1 MNLSTTKFTLSSTTT
16 ILSIILLIAF
26 LNFNDAVDKSNFKTC
41 EQSGF
46 CKRNRNLQPK
56 PERFQL
62 LDSENIVPDSDMKSV
77 SFQLKNIDTGII
89 YQAQLQSIL
98 DGQTFRFRVDEIDS
112 PKKRFDPSELVLMP
126 NIKPAK
132 ISIVDQSTNGFTVET
147 IDEKNHQKNRVIIQ
161 ANPFRLDIY
170 SGNDLV
176 MVVNQRG
183 LFNFEHYRRKPQE
196 GEEDPNTDCTEMCW
210 EETFKGSTDSKP
222 NGPMSLGMDVTFIG
236 FEHVYGIPEHADS
249 FSLKDTKGT
258 MDPYRLFNS
267 DVFEYDLYSPMTL
280 YGAYPLMI
288 AHSIQPKTVGL
299 FWLNP
304 SETWIDIESSNTG
317 IGSLLTNLVSES
329 KPNKLTHWIS
339 ETGLMDMFFL
349 LGPMATDVMY
359 QNGQLFGT
367 TQLPPI
373 YSIGYH
379 QCRWNYFSDQEVMEV
394 DEKADLYDIP
404 MDSIWLDVEYT
415 ESRSKKYFTHDSIMF
430 KNWQSMIQ
438 NLTSK
443 GRRLITI
450 IDPHL
455 KRESGY
461 HIYDEASSQ
470 GLLTKDSKEDKDYEG
485 WCWPGSSVWPDYL
498 NPLVR
503 EWWSD
508 KFDPKH
514 FPGFEGG
521 IIDYWNDMNEPSVFS
536 GPEITAPRDMRHI
549 DNVEH
554 REIHNIYGYL
564 MTKST
569 WDGLLKHRPNLR
581 PFILSRS
588 FFAGSQRNV
597 AIWTGD
603 NMSKWE
609 HLKITIAM
617 LLSHSIVGITFI
629 GADIGGFFFNP
640 ESEEIMIRWYQAS
653 IFHPFYRAH
662 AHLDTKRRE
671 PWVYSEFTRQS
682 IRQSIRIRYSYLPYM
697 YQLFYENEQLGLPPF
712 RPLWMEF
719 PTDSK
724 TLSIDT
730 AHMLGSDLLFA
741 PILDKELKQLDIYL
755 PKKQHEQTFWMDVFS
770 NHVYQGGQEYRFE
783 VDINSIPIFQR
794 SGSIIPKRE
803 RPRRSAVLAVNDP
816 ISLQIFLNSNGTS
829 IGFIYL
835 DDGQT
840 YNYQKQNAF
849 IYGRFNY
856 SKRTLQYT
864 FEKGNPNSNRA
875 WLERITIIG
884 YPSKPNRIQ
893 LMNNSNDNPP
903 PSQLAF
909 KYDQQKHM
917 LIIRKPAVMFGQN
930 WQIKIN

>member
-1 MNLSTTKFTLSSTTT
+1 MNLLSPVLLVIITFST
-16 ILSIILLIAF
+16 IIES
-26 LNFNDAVDKSNFKTC
+26 VDKSNFKTC

-46 CKRNRNLQPK
+46 CKRNRNLEQRPD
-56 PERFQL
+56 RFQL
-62 LDSENIVPDSDMKSV
+62 VDGTIAAASDHIA
-77 SFQLKNIDTGII
+77 FQLKNVDTGII
-89 YQAQLQSIL
+89 YQAQLQSL
-98 DGQTFRFRVDEIDS
+98 LAGQTFRFRVDEIDS
-112 PKKRFDPSELVLMP
+112 PKKRFDPSQLVLMA
-126 NIKPAK
+126 NIKGSK
-132 ISIVDQSTNGFTVET
+132 INIVDQFSNGFTVEAV
-147 IDEKNHQKNRVIIQ
+147 DQPKNKVVVQM
-161 ANPFRLDIY
+161 NPFRLDVY
-170 SGNDLV
+170 SMGELV

-183 LFNFEHYRRKPQE
+183 LFNFEHFRHKPQASE
-196 GEEDPNTDCTEMCW
+196 TDPNTDCNENCW

-222 NGPMSLGMDVTFIG
+222 NGPMSIGMDVTLIG

-249 FSLKDTKGT
+249 FALKDTKGNS
-258 MDPYRLFNS
+258 DPYRLFNS
-267 DVFEYDLYSPMTL
+267 DVFEYELYSPMTL

-288 AHSIQPKTVGL
+288 AHSSAPKTVGL

-317 IGSLLTNLVSES
+317 IGGLLTNLVSDS

-339 ETGLMDMFFL
+339 ETGLIDMFFL
-349 LGPMATDVMY
+349 LGPNAANVMH
-359 QNGQLFGT
+359 QNAQLFGT
-367 TQLPPI
+367 TRLPPI

-379 QCRWNYFSDQEVMEV
+379 QCRWNYFSDQEVMDV
-394 DEKADLYDIP
+394 DEKADIYDIP
-404 MDSIWLDVEYT
+404 MDAIWLDIEYT
-415 ESRSKKYFTHDSIMF
+415 DGRSKKYFTHDPVMF

-438 NLTSK
+438 NLTAK

-461 HIYDEASSQ
+461 PIYDEASSQ
-470 GLLTKDSKEDKDYEG
+470 GLLTKDAKEDKDFEG

-498 NPLVR
+498 NPTVR
-503 EWWSD
+503 DWWAD
-508 KFDPKH
+508 KFDPKL

-521 IIDYWNDMNEPSVFS
+521 IVDYWNDMNEPSVFS
-536 GPEITAPRDMRHI
+536 GPEITAPRDMRHM

-569 WDGLLKHRPNLR
+569 YDGLLKHRPNLR

-597 AIWTGD
+597 AVWTGD

-609 HLKITIAM
+609 HLKITIPM

-640 ESEEIMIRWYQAS
+640 ESEEMMIRWYQAS

-671 PWVYSEFTRQS
+671 PWLFSDFTRQS

-697 YQLFYENEQLGLPPF
+697 YQLFYENEQTGMPPF
-712 RPLWMEF
+712 RPLWMQF

-730 AHMLGSDLLFA
+730 SHMLGSNLLFA
-741 PILDKELKQLDIYL
+741 PVLDKEAKQLDIYL
-755 PKKQHEQTFWMDVFS
+755 PSEQHEQTFWLDVFAH
-770 NHVYQGGQEYRFE
+770 HVYQGGQEYRFE

-794 SGSIIPKRE
+794 SGTIIPKRE

-816 ISLQIFLNSNGTS
+816 ISLQIFLNSNGS
-829 IGFIYL
+829 ASGFIYL

-840 YNYQKQNAF
+840 FDYQRRNAF
-849 IYGRFNY
+849 ISGRFNY
-856 SKRTLQYT
+856 SKRTLTYT
-864 FEKGNPNSNRA
+864 FDKGDPDSNRA
-875 WLERITIIG
+875 WLERVTIVG

-893 LMNNSNDNPP
+893 IIAAEELS
-903 PSQLAF
+903 SQLAF
-909 KYDQQKHM
+909 KYDQQKH
-917 LIIRKPAVMFGQN
+917 LLVIRKPAVMFGQN

>member
-1 MNLSTTKFTLSSTTT
+1 
-16 ILSIILLIAF
+16 
-26 LNFNDAVDKSNFKTC
+26 
-41 EQSGF
+41 
-46 CKRNRNLQPK
+46 
-56 PERFQL
+56 
-62 LDSENIVPDSDMKSV
+62 
-77 SFQLKNIDTGII
+77 
-89 YQAQLQSIL
+89 
-98 DGQTFRFRVDEIDS
+98 
-112 PKKRFDPSELVLMP
+112 
-126 NIKPAK
+126 
-132 ISIVDQSTNGFTVET
+132 
-147 IDEKNHQKNRVIIQ
+147 
-161 ANPFRLDIY
+161 
-170 SGNDLV
+170 
-176 MVVNQRG
+176 
-183 LFNFEHYRRKPQE
+183 
-196 GEEDPNTDCTEMCW
+196 MCW

-359 QNGQLFGT
+359 QNGQLLGT

-438 NLTSK
+438 NLTAK

-503 EWWSD
+503 EWWAD

-671 PWVYSEFTRQS
+671 PWVYSDFTRQS

-697 YQLFYENEQLGLPPF
+697 YQLFYENEQLGMPPF

-794 SGSIIPKRE
+794 SGSIIPKR
-803 RPRRSAVLAVNDP
+803 
-816 ISLQIFLNSNGTS
+816 
-829 IGFIYL
+829 
-835 DDGQT
+835 
-840 YNYQKQNAF
+840 
-849 IYGRFNY
+849 
-856 SKRTLQYT
+856 
-864 FEKGNPNSNRA
+864 
-875 WLERITIIG
+875 
-884 YPSKPNRIQ
+884 
-893 LMNNSNDNPP
+893 
-903 PSQLAF
+903 
-909 KYDQQKHM
+909 
-917 LIIRKPAVMFGQN
+917 
-930 WQIKIN
+930 